1 MANLNKVQ
9 HKPVKITLN
18 DGVER
23 EINFTLNA
31 MAFLEER
38 YGSVDEAFALLDK
51 HSIKALRCILWAGL
65 HKTSPDLTEEQVGDL
80 IDTVYLQDLMES
92 MGMALKYD
100 VTGTEKTPDVEPV
113 PGTEI
118 DTAGQTKQVSKP
130 VEGLAPNA

>member
-31 MAFLEER
+31 MALLEEK
-38 YGSVDEAFALLDK
+38 YGSVDNAFALLDK
-51 HSIKALRCILWAGL
+51 HSVIALRYILWAGL
-65 HKTSPDLTEEQVGDL
+65 RKTSPELTEEQVGDL

-92 MGMALKYD
+92 MGTALSAD
-100 VTGTEKTPDVEPV
+100 VTGT
-113 PGTEI
+113 TEQ
-118 DTAGQTKQVSKP
+118 ASGSA
-130 VEGLAPNA
+130 EGLAPNA